1 MPVLCTKYRVHRTA
15 VAAAQDRGS
24 GPILPII
31 GASAHSPPGVT
42 VTRGSP
48 AADRVMTCRCIHLRT
63 GRRGPLPH
71 THVRRIGAACD
82 TWRSIMRNPPSG
94 PDAGSSLAAV
104 ATVLTP
110 AERAHVDAA
119 GEGLYRTMHR
129 ESVDAVLKDLRTR
142 RVDAVLVS
150 VARCDASEARHMA
163 TMVREF
169 PRVPALALLASA
181 GAFEERMPSA
191 VLALGQS
198 GVRRVIDVRQP
209 AGWRELRAALLAD
222 HGDDVR
228 RMALAQLSL
237 DLAGAPAD
245 CWKFFEAIFAVAPA
259 HATVRGLAEALGV
272 LPSTL
277 MSRFFRAGLPTPKQY
292 LACARLV
299 RAARLFENGGFSI
312 ARVATHLEYSS
323 PQSFG
328 RHVRALLQL
337 TAGEFRRRYDA
348 EGMLHRF
355 REELVLPHA
364 LTLHR
369 FRPLAAMPGWIS
381 APPPGV
387 PPLRCATR
395 PSAVRV

>member
-1 MPVLCTKYRVHRTA
+1 MRM
-15 VAAAQDRGS
+15 
-24 GPILPII
+24 
-31 GASAHSPPGVT
+31 SPPRYG
-42 VTRGSP
+42 
-48 AADRVMTCRCIHLRT
+48 D
-63 GRRGPLPH
+63 H
-71 THVRRIGAACD
+71 T
-82 TWRSIMRNPPSG
+82 
-94 PDAGSSLAAV
+94 LASV

-110 AERAHVDAA
+110 AERAQVDAA
-119 GEGLYRTMHR
+119 GEGLYRTLHR
-129 ESVDAVLKDLRTR
+129 ESLAAVLDDLRTR
-142 RVDAVLVS
+142 HVDAVLVS
-150 VARCDASEARHMA
+150 VARCDLAETRRMA

-181 GAFEERMPSA
+181 PAFDDRLPGA

-209 AGWRELRAALLAD
+209 AGWRELRTAIVAD
-222 HGDDVR
+222 QGDDVR

-237 DLAGAPAD
+237 DLAGAPDD
-245 CWKFFEAIFAVAPA
+245 CWKFFEAIFTMAPA
-259 HATVRGLAEALGV
+259 YPTVRSLAQTLGV

-292 LACARLV
+292 LALARLV
-299 RAARLFENGGFSI
+299 RAARLFENAGFSI
-312 ARVATHLEYSS
+312 ARVATDLEYSS

-355 REELVLPHA
+355 REELVLPYA
-364 LTLHR
+364 LTLQH

-381 APPPGV
+381 G
-387 PPLRCATR
+387 PLPAARSSRRASR
-395 PSAVRV
+395 RSAASA